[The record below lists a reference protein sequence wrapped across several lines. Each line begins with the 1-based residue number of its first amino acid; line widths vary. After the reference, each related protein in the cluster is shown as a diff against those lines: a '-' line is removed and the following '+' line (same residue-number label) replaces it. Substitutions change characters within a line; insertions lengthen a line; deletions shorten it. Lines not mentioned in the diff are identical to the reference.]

1 MKFSV
6 SSYSFSQYFRK
17 GILEQKDAVCKAKG
31 LGFDAVEFTDLQ
43 PTGNL
48 SAEEYAKEIR
58 EECEKNKLPVS
69 SYSVGADFLKSDV
82 RETVEALKKKV
93 DIAHILGAP
102 FLRHD
107 VMYQF
112 PHERG
117 GWRAAVLKVS
127 NAIREVSE
135 YAQSKG
141 IKTMVENHGFVM
153 QDADRVEYLINEV
166 NHPNFG
172 WLCDMGNFLCADEN
186 PEICCGKAAPY
197 VFYVHAKDFI
207 VKDGKGADPGEG
219 FFQSRGGNYLRGT
232 IIGHGVVPVMQCLR
246 VLKNNGFDGYVSV
259 EFEGI
264 EDCMLGI
271 RIGLDNLKKYL
282 SSIENK

>member
-1 MKFSV
+1 MTPPA
-6 SSYSFSQYFRK
+6 R
-17 GILEQKDAVCKAKG
+17 
-31 LGFDAVEFTDLQ
+31 
-43 PTGNL
+43 
-48 SAEEYAKEIR
+48 
-58 EECEKNKLPVS
+58 
-69 SYSVGADFLKSDV
+69 
-82 RETVEALKKKV
+82 
-93 DIAHILGAP
+93 
-102 FLRHD
+102 
-107 VMYQF
+107 
-112 PHERG
+112 
-117 GWRAAVLKVS
+117 
-127 NAIREVSE
+127 
-135 YAQSKG
+135 
-141 IKTMVENHGFVM
+141 
-153 QDADRVEYLINEV
+153 
-166 NHPNFG
+166 
-172 WLCDMGNFLCADEN
+172 
-186 PEICCGKAAPY
+186 CGKAAPY